1 MKKKGFTII
10 ETIVGFLILSIIM
23 TICLQSF
30 VSYYNIKQSSDE
42 FYQNKA
48 SISSS
53 VDNWQAVLGVSSV
66 GDGEKTV
73 VVKNDSNNSKY
84 SNVGDLTNYSISN
97 INSQTFQVNL
107 PDEFD
112 KDEAGDFPDLFLD
125 KSCIDPV
132 NIISDEFNKKG
143 YFAQVNKTNSI
154 FVDYYAVRNEKD
166 TFMVGADRFIPINL
180 TNSDGPTIGNVKN
193 PTYERGVCDITA
205 FLTDSQGNLNTT
217 NETIDLS
224 ALEFDECRSSLTGEN
239 SEIIVI
245 EGDVFMWNHEING
258 VTVQRYFVV
267 NMIMGPTKIYSPIQI
282 ENGNLINTFT
292 PDDGKYVQ
300 GNNPIYDG
308 DRPSKNYELVLK
320 KNPVGEYCEVE

>member
-66 GDGEKTV
+66 GGGEKTV

-125 KSCIDPV
+125 KSCIKPS
-132 NIISDEFNKKG
+132 NILDEELNEKG
-143 YFAQVNKTNSI
+143 YFAQVNKPNSI
-154 FVDYYAVRNEKD
+154 FVDYYAVRIEKD
-166 TFMVGADRFIPINL
+166 TGMVGADRFVPINL
-180 TNSDGPTIGNVKN
+180 TNSDGPTIAGINY
-193 PTYERGVCDITA
+193 PTYDRGVCDITA
-205 FLTDSQGNLNTT
+205 FLTDSQGDLNDEPHTINLT
-217 NETIDLS
+217 NLVND
-224 ALEFDECRSSLTGEN
+224 DCRNSLASEN
-239 SEIIVI
+239 LPNIAVKK
-245 EGDVFMWNHEING
+245 GDVFMWNQEIKG
-258 VTVQRYFVV
+258 VNVQRYFVV
-267 NMIMGPTKIYSPIQI
+267 NIPYVDEKQIYSPIYT
-282 ENGNLINTFT
+282 GGSNLFT
-292 PDDGKYVQ
+292 PNDGEYVD
-300 GNNPIYDG
+300 GHNPNDEK
-308 DRPSKNYELVLK
+308 PSINYELVFK
-320 KNPVGEYCEVE
+320 KNPVGDYCAVE

>member
-66 GDGEKTV
+66 ANGEKTV
-73 VVKNDSNNSKY
+73 VVKNNNNVEY

-125 KSCIDPV
+125 KSCIDPGD
-132 NIISDEFNKKG
+132 IISEEFNKKG
-143 YFAQVNKTNSI
+143 YFAQVNKPNSK
-154 FVDYYAVRNEKD
+154 FVDYYAIRIEKD
-166 TFMVGADRFIPINL
+166 TGMVGADRFIPLNL

-193 PTYERGVCDITA
+193 PTYERGVCDITD
-205 FLTDSQGNLNTT
+205 FLTDSQGDLNDEPHTINLTKLVN
-217 NETIDLS
+217 ND
-224 ALEFDECRSSLTGEN
+224 CRKSLKEEN
-239 SEIIVI
+239 FPKTAVKK
-245 EGDVFMWNHEING
+245 GDVFMWNQVING
-258 VTVQRYFVV
+258 ENVQRYFVV
-267 NMIMGPTKIYSPIQI
+267 NNTWGYDGTTIYSPIYVD
-282 ENGNLINTFT
+282 GSNLFT
-292 PDDGKYVQ
+292 PNDGEYVD
-300 GNNPIYDG
+300 GNNPTVDG
-308 DRPSKNYELVLK
+308 DKPSINYELVFK
-320 KNPVGEYCEVE
+320 ENPVGNYCAVE